1 MKLLNF
7 LHGIVYILGEFVTMK
22 IIFTIFWFEKKQFVE
37 RKGENSWK
45 IFRIILAMCDSKLIE
60 GSIRS
65 KDRIISGEVQV

>member
-22 IIFTIFWFEKKQFVE
+22 MIFTIFWFEKKQFVE

>member
-22 IIFTIFWFEKKQFVE
+22 MIFTIFWFEKKQFVE

-45 IFRIILAMCDSKLIE
+45 IFRIIFATCDSKLIE

>member
-37 RKGENSWK
+37 RKEENSWK

>member
-7 LHGIVYILGEFVTMK
+7 LHGIVYILEEFVTMK
-22 IIFTIFWFEKKQFVE
+22 MIFTIFWFEKKQFVE